1 MDDKTIV
8 LPPSLQ
14 DKLQSQSVVT
24 PQHDYEYDDEDE
36 EEDEEEDEDDDEND
50 EFRKVS
56 KIGKKCKAKVPLCGA
71 GCCLTVK
78 S

>member
-14 DKLQSQSVVT
+14 DKLQFQSVVT
-24 PQHDYEYDDEDE
+24 PQHDYYYDDEDE
-36 EEDEEEDEDDDEND
+36 EEYEEEDEDKDKDDDEND

-56 KIGKKCKAKVPLCGA
+56 KIGKKCKAKVQ
-71 GCCLTVK
+71 
-78 S
+78 